1 MSVWQHGNLRPF
13 IDILGHH
20 CSIAQIMSS
29 AQQTNT
35 QVLASGNLATA
46 RRTVA
51 GVLSQFALFELPLQT
66 GQALITGAGLPAQA
80 LEQPDFPISLEQELT
95 IALGIVHSLPPQR
108 SPISALFEV
117 WQVLSLDDL
126 GVIGMAMRH
135 AATAAEAL
143 NTILTYPQLSWG
155 HSRMVVQRKEQTSVF
170 SFAME
175 RPILRNT
182 TSQDIDQLIQYCVVI
197 DLLSSLR
204 NVQDLLGVQAP
215 PLALHLAFPQPDD
228 WPALST
234 PLPCAVCF
242 NSDSSG
248 FILPAAFDDTP
259 LPKANPIM
267 HKSYVAIA
275 EKLSQ
280 LLRDDISVSERV
292 TRWLWTASPPPGRRE
307 VARLLAMSERNLS
320 RQLAQEQTTFAQLL
334 ESVQTQRATAFLR
347 NPALTVG
354 EVGYRLGYSEPA
366 AFTRAF
372 SKWTGKSP
380 LKWRQHENP

>member
-1 MSVWQHGNLRPF
+1 MLQHGNLRPF
-13 IDILGHH
+13 IDILGHR
-20 CSIAQIMSS
+20 CSIEQIMSS
-29 AQQTNT
+29 IQQTDN
-35 QVLASGNLATA
+35 QVIASGNLATA

-80 LEQPDFPISLEQELT
+80 LEQPDFPISLEQELI
-95 IALGIVHSLPPQR
+95 IALGIVHFLAPQR
-108 SPISALFEV
+108 SPISALFGV

-155 HSRMVVQRKEQTSVF
+155 HSRMVVERKARTSVF

-175 RPILRNT
+175 RPVLRNT

-215 PLALHLAFPQPDD
+215 PLALNLAFPQPDD
-228 WPALST
+228 WPRLSA
-234 PLPCAVCF
+234 PLPCPVCF
-242 NSDSSG
+242 NSESSG
-248 FILPAAFDDTP
+248 FVLPAAVDDSP

-267 HKSYVAIA
+267 HKSYMAIA
-275 EKLSQ
+275 EKLSH

-307 VARLLAMSERNLS
+307 VAKLLAMSERNLS

-334 ESVQTQRATAFLR
+334 ASVQTQRATAFLR

>member
-1 MSVWQHGNLRPF
+1 MPLPRTERHPV
-13 IDILGHH
+13 I
-20 CSIAQIMSS
+20 
-29 AQQTNT
+29 
-35 QVLASGNLATA
+35 ASGNLATA

-51 GVLSQFALFELPLQT
+51 GVLSQFSLFDIPLPN
-66 GQALITGAGLPAQA
+66 GRALITGAGLSEQA
-80 LEQPDFPISLEQELT
+80 LEQPDFPISMEQELT
-95 IALGIVHSLPPQR
+95 IALGIVRFLAPRQ
-108 SPISALFEV
+108 SPISALFTL

-155 HSRMVVQRKEQTSVF
+155 HSRMMVQRSEEFSVF

-175 RPILRNT
+175 RPTLRNA
-182 TSQDIDQLIQYCVVI
+182 SPQDIDQLISYCIVI

-204 NVQDLLGVQAP
+204 NVQDLLGVDTP
-215 PLALHLAFPQPDD
+215 PVALNLAFPKPDD
-228 WPALST
+228 WTLLPAQ
-234 PLPCAVCF
+234 LPCKVSF
-242 NSDSSG
+242 NSESSE
-248 FILPAAFDDTP
+248 FVLPAAFDDTP
-259 LPKANPIM
+259 LPKANPVM
-267 HKSYVAIA
+267 HKSYVAIV

-280 LLRDDISVSERV
+280 LLSDNISVSERV

-307 VARLLAMSERNLS
+307 VAKLLNMSERNLS

-334 ESVQTQRATAFLR
+334 ADVQVQRATAFLR
-347 NPALTVG
+347 NPALTIG

-380 LKWRQHENP
+380 SAWRQNENR

>member
-1 MSVWQHGNLRPF
+1 
-13 IDILGHH
+13 
-20 CSIAQIMSS
+20 MSS

-66 GQALITGAGLPAQA
+66 GHALITGAGLPAQA

-95 IALGIVHSLPPQR
+95 IALGIVHSLAPQR
-108 SPISALFEV
+108 SPISALFGV

-155 HSRMVVQRKEQTSVF
+155 HSRMVVQRQEQTSVF

-175 RPILRNT
+175 RPTLRNT

-204 NVQDLLGVQAP
+204 NVQDLLGVQEP
-215 PLALHLAFPQPDD
+215 PLALHLAFPQPED

-334 ESVQTQRATAFLR
+334 EGVQTQRATAFLR

-354 EVGYRLGYSEPA
+354 EVGYRLG
-366 AFTRAF
+366 
-372 SKWTGKSP
+372 
-380 LKWRQHENP
+380 